1 MALRALSL
9 CSKSSLVRI
18 LSSTSGEWAGDARAG
33 ANRPHLWL
41 GPSWEQKLNLLPGHV
56 EGRDAGMW

>member
-18 LSSTSGEWAGDARAG
+18 LRSTSGEWAGDARAG
-33 ANRPHLWL
+33 ANKATPLARALL
-41 GPSWEQKLNLLPGHV
+41 GTEAGFAPGPC
-56 EGRDAGMW
+56 

>member
-18 LSSTSGEWAGDARAG
+18 LRSRSGGWAGDAKAG
-33 ANRPHLWL
+33 ANRPHHRP
-41 GPSWEQKLNLLPGHV
+41 GPSWEQKLDLLPGHV